1 MLTYSALKPANALK
15 SGQPYSCYG
24 IVGDGFLQQRVLN
37 FLLEQILP
45 EGEREFN
52 QDILDGES
60 ATVNELLSKTGQLPF
75 IATHRVVV
83 LRNADKLEGV
93 ARAAAGEGKKKSG
106 KTSKSQ
112 SPGQQLAEGLK
123 NLPASTV
130 MILMRSAETPESG
143 FKAGS
148 VRCLNANLDK
158 IIETNGVIINC
169 LITKRD
175 QAAVIKIIREEAAK
189 FQVQLDQGAA
199 VHLATRV
206 GNDIGLLLIELEK
219 CALRAGSG
227 GTVTNVIIDEMTRRK
242 PQDTVFDLLDAIGTR
257 QTPRA
262 LAMMRELLDGGEVPE
277 RFLALLVS
285 HLRRLW
291 QVRALR
297 DQKVPLNA
305 AAMAKISPALA
316 AQFPEDGIVER
327 FSAFSWKIRE
337 LQAQA
342 DRFSQYQIQSA
353 LERVLETDLALKG
366 IEDDGGTPELL
377 LERLVMR
384 LGE

>member
-1 MLTYSALKPANALK
+1 MLTYSALKPTNALQE
-15 SGQPYSCYG
+15 GQPYSCYG
-24 IVGDGFLQQRVLN
+24 IVGDGFLQQRALD

-45 EGEREFN
+45 EDEREFN
-52 QDILDGES
+52 QDTLNGETT
-60 ATVNELLSKTGQLPF
+60 TVNELLSKTGQLPF

-93 ARAAAGEGKKKSG
+93 ARAAAGEAKKKPAKSS
-106 KTSKSQ
+106 KTL
-112 SPGQQLAEGLK
+112 SPGQQLADGLK
-123 NLPASTV
+123 SLPASTV
-130 MILMRSAETPESG
+130 LILLRSAETPESG
-143 FKAGS
+143 FKAGP

-158 IIETNGVIINC
+158 IIESNGVIINC

-175 QAAVIKIIREEAAK
+175 QAAVIKIIREEAAQL
-189 FQVQLDQGAA
+189 QVQLDQGAA

-206 GNDIGLLLIELEK
+206 GHDIGLLLIELEK
-219 CALRAGSG
+219 CALRAGPG
-227 GTVTNVIIDEMTRRK
+227 GTVTNAIIDEMTRRK
-242 PQDTVFDLLDAIGTR
+242 PQDTVFDLLDAIGAR

-262 LAMMRELLDGGEVPE
+262 LAMLRELLDGGEVPE

-305 AAMAKISPALA
+305 AAVAKISPALA

-342 DRFSQYQIQSA
+342 DRFSQYQIQAA
-353 LERVLETDLALKG
+353 LECVLETDLALKG
-366 IEDDGGTPELL
+366 IEDEGGTPELL